1 MAQNFINL
9 VENIPLTILH
19 NVPFISPV
27 IKSAISENIQSVKET
42 IDEQILK
49 EMKPTQVIIA
59 VILGYILLRTL

>member
-27 IKSAISENIQSVKET
+27 IKSAILENIQSVKET
-42 IDEQILK
+42 IDE
-49 EMKPTQVIIA
+49 
-59 VILGYILLRTL
+59 